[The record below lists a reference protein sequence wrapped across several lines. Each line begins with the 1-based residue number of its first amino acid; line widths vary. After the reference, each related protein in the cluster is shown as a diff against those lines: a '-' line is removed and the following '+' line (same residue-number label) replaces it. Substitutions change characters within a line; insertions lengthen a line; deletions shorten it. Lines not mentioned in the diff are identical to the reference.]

1 MSNFIYGIHS
11 VESILNNHPEEVIK
25 ILLSHK
31 KHNNKLKKIISI
43 STKHQIPLEISQ
55 KKTLNKIS
63 NNASHQGVLAYTKSR
78 KYPNQNA
85 LLSHINNKNSPFIL
99 ILDGVQDP
107 RNLGAC
113 IRSANGLG
121 VDIIAI
127 TKNSSSPI
135 NALVD
140 KSSAGTLNFS
150 NIFMITNLNR
160 LLRSLKEINIWIVG
174 LDGKADKNIHQISF
188 SSDMNIALVIGSE
201 GKGLRELTKR
211 LCDFLVSIPMA
222 NNVESLNLS
231 VATAIALFEIRRQR
245 LYF

>member
-43 STKHQIPLEISQ
+43 STKYQIPLEISQ

-63 NNASHQGVLAYTKSR
+63 NNASHQGVLAYTKPR

-85 LLSHINNKNSPFIL
+85 LLSYINDKNSPFIL

-140 KSSAGTLNFS
+140 KSSAGTLNSS